1 MCAIENGNQDR
12 LDFENG
18 PRCHQRRISHKR
30 TSLTKKKLIEM
41 MVKHDVEYIDL
52 PITDS
57 RLEHANDENEA
68 IEDRGD
74 CIRIAFDPDE
84 QQQTASKSR
93 PFVGNT
99 HELKVAFVT
108 YLKENRPDLLDCRA
122 EKTLHE
128 HGHKV
133 LWTRLSDRNSAI
145 QPIELFWAACKNHA
159 ALKLFHKEK

>member
-74 CIRIAFDPDE
+74 CIRIAFDPE
-84 QQQTASKSR
+84 EPQQTESKSNPLR
-93 PFVGNT
+93 ET
-99 HELKVAFVT
+99 HI
-108 YLKENRPDLLDCRA
+108 N
-122 EKTLHE
+122 
-128 HGHKV
+128 
-133 LWTRLSDRNSAI
+133 
-145 QPIELFWAACKNHA
+145 
-159 ALKLFHKEK
+159 